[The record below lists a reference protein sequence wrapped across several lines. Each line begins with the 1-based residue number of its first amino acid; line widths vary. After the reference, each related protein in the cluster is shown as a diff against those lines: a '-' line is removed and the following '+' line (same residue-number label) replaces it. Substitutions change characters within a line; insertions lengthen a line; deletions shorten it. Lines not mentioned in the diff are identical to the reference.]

1 VDVDDRGMK
10 TDAIFYEI
18 FKAIPN
24 IFFELIGQSNIN
36 SNAYEFTAP
45 ALKQTSLRL
54 DGVFLNRQEFSNQP
68 LYFVETQFYKDEEFY
83 DRLFTGIF
91 LYFSQYRPPN
101 ADWFAVVIYDRR
113 SNEAT
118 LPPRYRA
125 LVEPDLRRFYLNET
139 EEATEETLGV
149 KIVRLV
155 VASQQKTGELAKQLV
170 NRAREELTDPLIQQK
185 VIEFIEV
192 VVVYKFPNMSREEIE
207 AMLNINLLKE
217 TRVYQEA
224 KQEGKLEG
232 RLEKEVELVTK
243 LLRKG
248 LSIQEVADLLELDVA
263 EVRKAARE

>member
-1 VDVDDRGMK
+1 MRSTSVK

-45 ALKQTSLRL
+45 ELKQTSLRL
-54 DGVFLNRQEFSNQP
+54 DGVFLTRQEFSNQP

-125 LVEPDLRRFYLNET
+125 LVEPHLRRFYLNET

-170 NRAREELTDPLIQQK
+170 SQAREELTDPLIQQK
-185 VIEFIEV
+185 VIEFIETI
-192 VVVYKFPNMSREEIE
+192 VVYKFPNMSREEIE
-207 AMLNINLLKE
+207 AMLNISLLRE

-224 KQEGKLEG
+224 AEEGELRAKVKL
-232 RLEKEVELVTK
+232 VPK
-243 LLRKG
+243 LLQKG
-248 LSIQEVADLLELDVA
+248 LSIQEIADVLELDIE
-263 EVRKAARE
+263 EVRRVAREQ

>member
-1 VDVDDRGMK
+1 MRSTSVK

-45 ALKQTSLRL
+45 ELKQTSLRL
-54 DGVFLNRQEFSNQP
+54 DGVFLTRQEFSNQP

-91 LYFSQYRPPN
+91 LFFSQYRPPN

-125 LVEPDLRRFYLNET
+125 LVEPHLRRFYLNET

-170 NRAREELTDPLIQQK
+170 SQAREELTDPLIQQK
-185 VIEFIEV
+185 VIEFIETI
-192 VVVYKFPNMSREEIE
+192 VVYKFPNMSREEIE
-207 AMLNINLLKE
+207 AMLNISLLRE

-224 KQEGKLEG
+224 AEEGELRAKVKL
-232 RLEKEVELVTK
+232 VPK
-243 LLRKG
+243 LLQKG
-248 LSIQEVADLLELDVA
+248 LSIQEIADVLELDIE
-263 EVRKAARE
+263 EVRRVAREQ

>member
-1 VDVDDRGMK
+1 VK

-18 FKAIPN
+18 FKEIPN

-45 ALKQTSLRL
+45 ELKQTSLRL
-54 DGVFLNRQEFSNQP
+54 DGVFLTRQEFSNQP

-125 LVEPDLRRFYLNET
+125 LVEPHLRRFYLNET
-139 EEATEETLGV
+139 EETTEETLGV

-170 NRAREELTDPLIQQK
+170 SQAREELTDPLIQQK
-185 VIEFIEV
+185 VIEFIETI
-192 VVVYKFPNMSREEIE
+192 VVYKFPNMSREEIE
-207 AMLNINLLKE
+207 AMLNISLLRE

-224 KQEGKLEG
+224 AEEGELRAKVKL
-232 RLEKEVELVTK
+232 VPK
-243 LLRKG
+243 LLQKG
-248 LSIQEVADLLELDVA
+248 LSIQEIADVLELDIE
-263 EVRKAARE
+263 EVRRVAREQ